1 MASAAIPE
9 TESMSFSI
17 RPTSASDLVGDLP
30 NVLGLGVG
38 DLRDRLDVIRDL
50 RGRPFQPREAPLQIL
65 ADPPLNV
72 LD

>member
-9 TESMSFSI
+9 TDSMSFSI
-17 RPTSASDLVGDLP
+17 RPVSASDLVGDLP
-30 NVLGLGVG
+30 DVLGLGVG

-50 RGRPFQPREAPLQIL
+50 RGRPLQPREAPFQIL
-65 ADPPLNV
+65 ADPSLNI